1 MKALSKANDPQFT
14 SYTKWMVIACVTIA
28 FLGAYGF
35 WMMVAKIVNAIW
47 G

>member
-28 FLGAYGF
+28 FFGAYGA
-35 WMMVAKIVNAIW
+35 VCLIADILNALLK
-47 G
+47 